1 MTNRNISFIIKDQ
14 NPLMLRPTD
23 TVQTACRGMCERSVG
38 AVLVTDARGH
48 LKGIFT
54 GRDAVQVIASGG
66 DPARVHLGD
75 VMTAGPDTIAPE
87 RKAIDA
93 LHMMCDGGYR
103 HLPVVDD
110 GKVVGIVSRSDFKG
124 PGARPVRGRA
134 EPVGTDLLESR
145 PASARRG
152 LVGALFLT
160 LPSLSLPLWWSRV
173 NLSRAGPL
181 RR

>member
-75 VMTAGPDTIAPE
+75 VMTADPDTIAPE

-124 PGARPVRGRA
+124 
-134 EPVGTDLLESR
+134 LE
-145 PASARRG
+145 
-152 LVGALFLT
+152 LDQFEDEQ
-160 LPSLSLPLWWSRV
+160 SLWERIC
-173 NLSRAGPL
+173 
-181 RR
+181 